1 MVKHLFNFLTS
12 YAHSDYSTA
21 NRHLQPTHIP
31 RLTLRLRLL
40 LTTQH
45 PHQGHLFLQV
55 VEGPGRARVVRDAE
69 ILEGRALMLTSLLPR
84 LGVLRM
90 HQW

>member
-1 MVKHLFNFLTS
+1 MVKHLLNFLTS
-12 YAHSDYSTA
+12 NAHSDYSTA
-21 NRHLQPTHIP
+21 NRHLQQTHIP
-31 RLTLRLRLL
+31 RLTLRLLLL

-45 PHQGHLFLQV
+45 PRQGRLFLQV
-55 VEGPGRARVVRDAE
+55 EEGPGRARVVRDAQ
-69 ILEGRALMLTSLLPR
+69 ILEGRALILTSLLPR